1 MMYMS
6 IETFYV
12 SVIAQN
18 ATMVDYVILFG
29 GMHPTQRYIIY
40 DFRSVVF
47 AAAVRAV
54 RDKFVHH
61 WVLQKSA
68 SRRQKV
74 IWLCG

>member
-12 SVIAQN
+12 SIIDQN
-18 ATMVDYVILFG
+18 ATMVVYVIVSD
-29 GMHPTQRYIIY
+29 GMHPTQRYIIF
-40 DFRSVVF
+40 DFRAVVF

-54 RDKFVHH
+54 RHKFVHH

-68 SRRQKV
+68 SRLQKV
-74 IWLCG
+74 I